1 MKAQL
6 EFQTSGMFTE
16 TLQYLD
22 RGGDTRNARNRRWS
36 IRKYWRL
43 GLKVIGSNFSTAGQ
57 VPYQMAL
64 Y

>member
-22 RGGDTRNARNRRWS
+22 RGGTPEMHE
-36 IRKYWRL
+36 
-43 GLKVIGSNFSTAGQ
+43 IGGGQ
-57 VPYQMAL
+57 SENIGAWD
-64 Y
+64 